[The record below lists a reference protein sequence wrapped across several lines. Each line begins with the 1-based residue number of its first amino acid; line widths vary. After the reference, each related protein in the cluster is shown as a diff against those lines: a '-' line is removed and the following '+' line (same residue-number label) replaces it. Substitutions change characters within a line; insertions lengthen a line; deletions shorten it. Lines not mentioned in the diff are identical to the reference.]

1 MKSDITTTILNCVLL
16 VLAVLGI
23 VFAIFYY
30 MRGHELATIATQA
43 NSDRNFL
50 MAMQGLVNQVADYNQ
65 KHPSPEL
72 TKILQTMVAKPD
84 NK

>member
-30 MRGHELATIATQA
+30 MRGHELAMIAPQA
-43 NSDRNFL
+43 NADRNF
-50 MAMQGLVNQVADYNQ
+50 
-65 KHPSPEL
+65 
-72 TKILQTMVAKPD
+72 
-84 NK
+84 